1 MPRVQEGSFPSEA
14 HGGVRIHTKA
24 WLPDGLGAD
33 RLRDKV
39 ASPPSAVVLWSHG
52 LHEHLGRFEKLHEAL
67 VAKNVAVYAWDHVGH
82 GESGSCGPKR
92 HQFPNGFDAVVADA
106 LQFARCETRDAFGR
120 RLAHFILLK
129 STSVFFSR
137 ELFLGRK
144 SFRQTRATRSRRA
157 ETRHPLTTASY
168 HLILFRKRRFSTN
181 AKRTQTGAKQVSERH
196 KRKTACSDLRR
207 GRFFRGF
214 GRRARMFQRG

>member
-1 MPRVQEGSFPSEA
+1 MPRVQEGSFPGEA

-82 GESGSCGPKR
+82 GRSDACPTGIP
-92 HQFPNGFDAVVADA
+92 HQFANGLDAVVEDA
-106 LQFARCETRDAFGR
+106 AQY
-120 RLAHFILLK
+120 
-129 STSVFFSR
+129 
-137 ELFLGRK
+137 
-144 SFRQTRATRSRRA
+144 FR
-157 ETRHPLTTASY
+157 
-168 HLILFRKRRFSTN
+168 
-181 AKRTQTGAKQVSERH
+181 
-196 KRKTACSDLRR
+196 
-207 GRFFRGF
+207 
-214 GRRARMFQRG
+214 

>member
-1 MPRVQEGSFPSEA
+1 MPRVQEGSFLSEA
-14 HGGVRIHTKA
+14 HGGVRIRTKA

-33 RLRDKV
+33 RLRAKV

-52 LHEHLGRFEKLHEAL
+52 LHEHLGRFEKLYEAL
-67 VAKNVAVYAWDHVGH
+67 VEKNVAVYAWDHVGH

-129 STSVFFSR
+129 STSVFFSGA
-137 ELFLGRK
+137 FSRK
-144 SFRQTRATRSRRA
+144 NERSPNARRVRAA
-157 ETRHPLTTASY
+157 P
-168 HLILFRKRRFSTN
+168 KRVT
-181 AKRTQTGAKQVSERH
+181 
-196 KRKTACSDLRR
+196 L
-207 GRFFRGF
+207 
-214 GRRARMFQRG
+214 

>member
-14 HGGVRIHTKA
+14 HGGVRIRTKA

-33 RLRDKV
+33 RLRAKV

-52 LHEHLGRFEKLHEAL
+52 LHEHLGRFEKLYEAL
-67 VAKNVAVYAWDHVGH
+67 VEKNVAVYAWDHVGH

-129 STSVFFSR
+129 STSVFF
-137 ELFLGRK
+137 FLG
-144 SFRQTRATRSRRA
+144 SF
-157 ETRHPLTTASY
+157 
-168 HLILFRKRRFSTN
+168 FSEESAF
-181 AKRTQTGAKQVSERH
+181 AKRARRVRAAP
-196 KRKTACSDLRR
+196 KRVTL
-207 GRFFRGF
+207 
-214 GRRARMFQRG
+214 

>member
-1 MPRVQEGSFPSEA
+1 MTTSRVTLGPISVSEKNPLVLVSNVARYFLSHPAMPRVQEGSFPSEA

-82 GESGSCGPKR
+82 GESGSCGEKR
-92 HQFPNGFDAVVADA
+92 HQFPRGFDAVVADA
-106 LQFARCETRDAFGR
+106 LQFARCETR
-120 RLAHFILLK
+120 
-129 STSVFFSR
+129 
-137 ELFLGRK
+137 
-144 SFRQTRATRSRRA
+144 QTRGFVSSR
-157 ETRHPLTTASY
+157 AS
-168 HLILFRKRRFSTN
+168 RFSVIL
-181 AKRTQTGAKQVSERH
+181 AS
-196 KRKTACSDLRR
+196 SSSSL
-207 GRFFRGF
+207 
-214 GRRARMFQRG
+214 

>member
-82 GESGSCGPKR
+82 GESGSCGEKR
-92 HQFPNGFDAVVADA
+92 GPNQDRPESG
-106 LQFARCETRDAFGR
+106 G
-120 RLAHFILLK
+120 
-129 STSVFFSR
+129 
-137 ELFLGRK
+137 G
-144 SFRQTRATRSRRA
+144 
-157 ETRHPLTTASY
+157 
-168 HLILFRKRRFSTN
+168 
-181 AKRTQTGAKQVSERH
+181 
-196 KRKTACSDLRR
+196 
-207 GRFFRGF
+207 
-214 GRRARMFQRG
+214 

>member
-82 GESGSCGPKR
+82 GESGSCGEKR
-92 HQFPNGFDAVVADA
+92 HQFPRGFDAVVADA
-106 LQFARCETRDAFGR
+106 LQFARCETRQTRGTRKTKHRASHA
-120 RLAHFILLK
+120 RLRFVACV
-129 STSVFFSR
+129 SVFFFS
-137 ELFLGRK
+137 
-144 SFRQTRATRSRRA
+144 
-157 ETRHPLTTASY
+157 PL
-168 HLILFRKRRFSTN
+168 LLLLLL
-181 AKRTQTGAKQVSERH
+181 
-196 KRKTACSDLRR
+196 SDLRPPR
-207 GRFFRGF
+207 AC
-214 GRRARMFQRG
+214 RARHAGWCAPSTRRTPRFPFSSVA

>member
-1 MPRVQEGSFPSEA
+1 MESSRGHSTRARPIPIPKGGRLTFDVLCFYGFYDDFTRHARADFCRRENPLVLVSNVARYFLSHPAMPRVQEGSFPSEA

-82 GESGSCGPKR
+82 GESGSCGEKR
-92 HQFPNGFDAVVADA
+92 HQFPRGFDAVVADA
-106 LQFARCETRDAFGR
+106 LQFARCERRDKTRGCRKKKTRA
-120 RLAHFILLK
+120 RL
-129 STSVFFSR
+129 FFS
-137 ELFLGRK
+137 
-144 SFRQTRATRSRRA
+144 FRRVRQEFFCNS
-157 ETRHPLTTASY
+157 LLASSSSS
-168 HLILFRKRRFSTN
+168 L
-181 AKRTQTGAKQVSERH
+181 
-196 KRKTACSDLRR
+196 
-207 GRFFRGF
+207 
-214 GRRARMFQRG
+214 

>member
-82 GESGSCGPKR
+82 GESGSCGEKR
-92 HQFPNGFDAVVADA
+92 HQFPRGFDAVVADA
-106 LQFARCETRDAFGR
+106 LQFARCERRDKTRGCRKKKTRA
-120 RLAHFILLK
+120 RL
-129 STSVFFSR
+129 FFS
-137 ELFLGRK
+137 
-144 SFRQTRATRSRRA
+144 FRRVRQECFCNS
-157 ETRHPLTTASY
+157 LLASSSSS
-168 HLILFRKRRFSTN
+168 L
-181 AKRTQTGAKQVSERH
+181 
-196 KRKTACSDLRR
+196 
-207 GRFFRGF
+207 
-214 GRRARMFQRG
+214 

>member
-1 MPRVQEGSFPSEA
+1 MSSNVAIFSLAPAMPRVQEGSFPSEA

-82 GESGSCGPKR
+82 GESGSFGEKR
-92 HQFPNGFDAVVADA
+92 HQFPRGFDAVVADG
-106 LQFARCETRDAFGR
+106 LQFARCEALPSRVRVEGAF
-120 RLAHFILLK
+120 
-129 STSVFFSR
+129 SSSR
-137 ELFLGRK
+137 ASK
-144 SFRQTRATRSRRA
+144 NPSRRRRRTRVFA
-157 ETRHPLTTASY
+157 FSACFAKKLGVHSHTRH
-168 HLILFRKRRFSTN
+168 RN
-181 AKRTQTGAKQVSERH
+181 ALRH
-196 KRKTACSDLRR
+196 SLPKSDWCARNTPSPPPSPCSWE
-207 GRFFRGF
+207 
-214 GRRARMFQRG
+214 A